1 MKKRFFKKIIAQTP
15 EDLRLIAALCSDS
28 LTVSNKIK
36 YLKDNKIFL
45 IPIERPL
52 NELGKKNKKIESIL
66 KFEYIEKSK
75 SKNIIQDNDNKSL
88 KLITIDI
95 FKKNNNFEISL
106 LFSDNAVINLET
118 EIIEATL
125 EDFKKVN
132 DENNWFFK
140 KKWEKNPFRFSW

>member
-125 EDFKKVN
+125 EDFKNAN
-132 DENNWFFK
+132 DENN
-140 KKWEKNPFRFSW
+140 

>member
-15 EDLRLIAALCSDS
+15 EDLRLISALCSDS

-52 NELGKKNKKIESIL
+52 NELGKKNEKIESIL

-106 LFSDNAVINLET
+106 LFSDNAAINLET

-125 EDFKKVN
+125 EDFKKAN
-132 DENNWFFK
+132 DENN
-140 KKWEKNPFRFSW
+140 

>member
-15 EDLRLIAALCSDS
+15 EDLRLISALCSDS

-52 NELGKKNKKIESIL
+52 NELGKKNEKIESIL

-132 DENNWFFK
+132 DENN
-140 KKWEKNPFRFSW
+140 

>member
-52 NELGKKNKKIESIL
+52 NELGIKNNKIESIL

-125 EDFKKVN
+125 EDFKEVN
-132 DENNWFFK
+132 DEINWFFE
-140 KKWEKNPFRFSW
+140 KKWK

>member
-15 EDLRLIAALCSDS
+15 EDLRLISALCSDS

-36 YLKDNKIFL
+36 FLKDNKIFL

-75 SKNIIQDNDNKSL
+75 SKNVIQDNDNKSL

-132 DENNWFFK
+132 DENN
-140 KKWEKNPFRFSW
+140 

>member
-75 SKNIIQDNDNKSL
+75 SKNIIQDNDNKIL

-106 LFSDNAVINLET
+106 LFSDNAAINLET

-125 EDFKKVN
+125 EDFKKAN
-132 DENNWFFK
+132 DENN
-140 KKWEKNPFRFSW
+140 

>member
-15 EDLRLIAALCSDS
+15 EDLRLISAICSDS

-36 YLKDNKIFL
+36 FLKDNKIFL

-132 DENNWFFK
+132 DEIN
-140 KKWEKNPFRFSW
+140 

>member
-15 EDLRLIAALCSDS
+15 EELRLIAALCSDS

-75 SKNIIQDNDNKSL
+75 SKNIIQDNDNKIL

-106 LFSDNAVINLET
+106 LFSDNAAINLET

-125 EDFKKVN
+125 EDFKKAN

-140 KKWEKNPFRFSW
+140 KKWKKNSFRFS

>member
-15 EDLRLIAALCSDS
+15 EDLRLISALCSDS

-75 SKNIIQDNDNKSL
+75 SKNIIQDNDNKIL

-132 DENNWFFK
+132 DENN
-140 KKWEKNPFRFSW
+140 

>member
-1 MKKRFFKKIIAQTP
+1 MKKRFFKKIIAQTS

-132 DENNWFFK
+132 DEIN
-140 KKWEKNPFRFSW
+140 

>member
-132 DENNWFFK
+132 DEIN
-140 KKWEKNPFRFSW
+140 

>member
-106 LFSDNAVINLET
+106 LFSDNAAINLET
-118 EIIEATL
+118 EIIEVTL
-125 EDFKKVN
+125 EDFKKAN
-132 DENNWFFK
+132 DENN
-140 KKWEKNPFRFSW
+140 

>member
-1 MKKRFFKKIIAQTP
+1 M
-15 EDLRLIAALCSDS
+15 
-28 LTVSNKIK
+28 
-36 YLKDNKIFL
+36 YLKQYIF
-45 IPIERPL
+45 P
-52 NELGKKNKKIESIL
+52 
-66 KFEYIEKSK
+66 K

-132 DENNWFFK
+132 DENN
-140 KKWEKNPFRFSW
+140 

>member
-15 EDLRLIAALCSDS
+15 EDLRLISALCSDS

-125 EDFKKVN
+125 EDFKEVN
-132 DENNWFFK
+132 DEIN
-140 KKWEKNPFRFSW
+140 

>member
-106 LFSDNAVINLET
+106 LFSDNAAINLET

-125 EDFKKVN
+125 EDFKKAN
-132 DENNWFFK
+132 DENN
-140 KKWEKNPFRFSW
+140 

>member
-106 LFSDNAVINLET
+106 LFSDNAAINLET

-132 DENNWFFK
+132 DENN
-140 KKWEKNPFRFSW
+140 

>member
-1 MKKRFFKKIIAQTP
+1 MKKRFFKKIIAQTS

-75 SKNIIQDNDNKSL
+75 SKNIIQDNDNKIL

-125 EDFKKVN
+125 EDFKKAN
-132 DENNWFFK
+132 DENN
-140 KKWEKNPFRFSW
+140 

>member
-1 MKKRFFKKIIAQTP
+1 MKKRFFKKIIAQTS

-75 SKNIIQDNDNKSL
+75 SKNIIQDNDNKIL

-106 LFSDNAVINLET
+106 LFSDNAAINLET

-125 EDFKKVN
+125 EDFKKAN
-132 DENNWFFK
+132 DENN
-140 KKWEKNPFRFSW
+140 

>member
-15 EDLRLIAALCSDS
+15 EDLRLISALCSDS
-28 LTVSNKIK
+28 STESNKIK

-45 IPIERPL
+45 IPIDRPL
-52 NELGKKNKKIESIL
+52 NELGKKNEKIESIL

-125 EDFKKVN
+125 EDFKEVN
-132 DENNWFFK
+132 DEINWFFE
-140 KKWEKNPFRFSW
+140 KKWK

>member
-15 EDLRLIAALCSDS
+15 EDLRLISAICSDS

-36 YLKDNKIFL
+36 FLKDNKIFL

-75 SKNIIQDNDNKSL
+75 SKNVIQDNDNKSL

-125 EDFKKVN
+125 EDFKKAN
-132 DENNWFFK
+132 DENN
-140 KKWEKNPFRFSW
+140 

>member
-125 EDFKKVN
+125 EDFKKAN
-132 DENNWFFK
+132 DENN
-140 KKWEKNPFRFSW
+140 

>member
-15 EDLRLIAALCSDS
+15 EDLRLISALCSDS

-36 YLKDNKIFL
+36 FLKDNKIFL

-125 EDFKKVN
+125 EDFKKAN
-132 DENNWFFK
+132 DENN
-140 KKWEKNPFRFSW
+140 

>member
-75 SKNIIQDNDNKSL
+75 SKVR
-88 KLITIDI
+88 LIPLVVLSCQ
-95 FKKNNNFEISL
+95 NS
-106 LFSDNAVINLET
+106 
-118 EIIEATL
+118 
-125 EDFKKVN
+125 
-132 DENNWFFK
+132 
-140 KKWEKNPFRFSW
+140 

>member
-15 EDLRLIAALCSDS
+15 EDLRLISALCSDS

-75 SKNIIQDNDNKSL
+75 SKNIIQDNDNKIL

-140 KKWEKNPFRFSW
+140 KKWKKNSFRFS

>member
-15 EDLRLIAALCSDS
+15 EDLRLIAALCSGS

-75 SKNIIQDNDNKSL
+75 SKNIIQDNDIKIL

-106 LFSDNAVINLET
+106 LFSDNAAISLET

-132 DENNWFFK
+132 DENN
-140 KKWEKNPFRFSW
+140 

>member
-15 EDLRLIAALCSDS
+15 EDLRLISALCSDS

-75 SKNIIQDNDNKSL
+75 SKNIIQDNDNKIL

-106 LFSDNAVINLET
+106 LFSDNAAINLET

-125 EDFKKVN
+125 EDFKEVN
-132 DENNWFFK
+132 DEIN
-140 KKWEKNPFRFSW
+140 

>member
-132 DENNWFFK
+132 DENN
-140 KKWEKNPFRFSW
+140 

>member
-52 NELGKKNKKIESIL
+52 NELGIKNNKIESIL

-75 SKNIIQDNDNKSL
+75 SKNIIQDNDNKII

-132 DENNWFFK
+132 DENN
-140 KKWEKNPFRFSW
+140 